1 MKRIIFLIIAVLS
14 IATVSAQSKTP
25 LEFKEVKHS
34 FGKIKQNVPATYTFT
49 FKNVAETPVIIESA
63 TAECG
68 CTTPEYPKGV
78 IAKGT
83 SNKIKVTYNA
93 ASMGSFTKKVTVKIA
108 KVAEP
113 VILTI
118 EGEVVEAAAAKAKTG
133 K

>member
-1 MKRIIFLIIAVLS
+1 MKKILFLIVAVLS
-14 IATVSAQSKTP
+14 IATVFAQSKTP

-49 FKNVAETPVIIESA
+49 FKNVSATPVVIESA

-83 SNKIKVTYNA
+83 SNTIKVTYNA
-93 ASMGSFTKKVTVKIA
+93 AAMGSFTKKVTVKIA
-108 KVAEP
+108 KIAEP
-113 VILTI
+113 IVLTI
-118 EGEVVEAAAAKAKTG
+118 EGEVTTTGAAK
-133 K
+133 